1 MGGQRWNG
9 VRRGAWVLV
18 AVGIVGVGSWV
29 VTKALGARTA
39 ADFDQWV
46 GWANVLALPVGA
58 VGTALVLL
66 DRATRRRNGAATPP
80 SDPAGAGADAPPTGV
95 RTQYVQAFGGGT
107 AQGVIDGNIVNH
119 PAPTRADDERR

>member
-1 MGGQRWNG
+1 MGGQGWNG

-18 AVGIVGVGSWV
+18 AVGIVGAGAWV
-29 VTKALGARTA
+29 VTEALGARTA

-66 DRATRRRNGAATPP
+66 DRATRRRADAVTPP
-80 SDPAGAGADAPPTGV
+80 PDPAGGADGQPSGV
-95 RTQYVQAFGGGT
+95 RTQYVQSLGGGT
-107 AQGVIDGNIVNH
+107 AQGVINGNIVNH
-119 PAPTRADDERR
+119 PAPTRADDEPR